1 MGYLDVTVPP
11 DFIAE
16 ETSGDV
22 MVSEGGTVKLR
33 CRARGHPEPK
43 VQWRRED
50 GNDIIVKELNG
61 QKMAGKYYIF
71 NKVIVHLNNL

>member
-11 DFIAE
+11 DFIQE

-22 MVSEGGTVKLR
+22 MVNEGGTVKLR
-33 CRARGHPEPK
+33 CRAKGHPEPH

-50 GNDIIVKELNG
+50 GHDIIVKEPSG
-61 QKMAGKYYIF
+61 QKIAGK
-71 NKVIVHLNNL
+71 NKTYLQYFY